1 MKPINPGDFNQR
13 LIFQIPAGET
23 DEEGYPIINPVEYTK
38 AWASLKTLKGN
49 TFYSAAQNN
58 MQHIRE
64 FKIRYQRKL
73 DDGFRP
79 KRLQVNWKKNGK
91 DIIHDIESIENEDGL
106 NITMTV
112 RCKAV
117 T

>member
-13 LIFQIPAGET
+13 LIFQIPAGGT
-23 DEEGYPIINPVEYTK
+23 DEEGYPIIEPVEYTK

-49 TFYSAAQNN
+49 TFYAAAQNN
-58 MQHIRE
+58 MEHIRE
-64 FKIRYQRKL
+64 FTIRYQKKL
-73 DDGFRP
+73 SDLERP
-79 KRLQVNWKKNGK
+79 KRLRVIWKG
-91 DIIHDIESIENEDGL
+91 IPHDIESIENDDGL

-117 T
+117 G